1 MKKKLALLMTAL
13 LVISLLTGCG
23 ATAKNEAAFDSAA
36 GTVDDGFYYTQDA
49 VVEFEAPMEDAA
61 MPEAEEE
68 RLNTTVSESQ
78 TEEGAAVEPVQT
90 LAEKI
95 IYTGY
100 IYMQTTDFD
109 TAISQLEKVVAN
121 FGGFV
126 QDSSVQGNA
135 RTQSDGTTVI
145 QDRWAHYVLRIPS
158 ASFDEFMTRADGIGN
173 VTSSSRSAQNVTSQ
187 YTDYEAR
194 LSSLEIQEDRLLDM
208 LKQSGDLESLITL
221 EARLSEVRYE
231 IESIQRNLRNLD
243 QKLAYSTVELELR
256 EVEKYTPKVTVTRTF
271 GEKLADAFS
280 DGWKG
285 FVDAAEDFVLFV
297 AESLLTL
304 IFLAAVV
311 VVVIVLIRKYR
322 RKKTAKTAV
331 TPPSEE

>member
-1 MKKKLALLMTAL
+1 MKKKLALLLAAL
-13 LVISLLTGCG
+13 LVFSALTACG
-23 ATAKNEAAFDSAA
+23 AVAKNEAAYDSAVA
-36 GTVDDGFYYTQDA
+36 VDDGFYSYTQDS
-49 VVEFEAPMEDAA
+49 VVEYATLEEPM
-61 MPEAEEE
+61 MPEAETEE
-68 RLNTTVSESQ
+68 QKLSTTVTESG
-78 TEEGAAVEPVQT
+78 TGSTVEPTQT
-90 LAEKI
+90 FAEKI
-95 IYTGY
+95 IYIGY

-109 TAISQLEKVVAN
+109 AATSQLEKVVAG

-145 QDRWAHYVLRIPS
+145 QDRWAHYVIRIPS

-194 LSSLEIQEDRLLDM
+194 LSSLEIQEERLLDM
-208 LKQSGDLESLITL
+208 LKKSGDLESLITL

-231 IESIQRNLRNLD
+231 IESIERNLRDLD
-243 QKLAYSTVELELR
+243 KRLAYSTIELELR

-280 DGWKG
+280 DGWKS
-285 FVDAAEDFVLFV
+285 FVDALEDFVLFI

-304 IFLAAVV
+304 IFLAAAI
-311 VVVIVLIRKYR
+311 VIIVVLIRR
-322 RKKTAKTAV
+322 RRQKKAAKKAV
-331 TPPSEE
+331 TPPPAE